1 MKRYQLCLVI
11 VALLGV
17 VSLGLAQTVQK
28 AKRHATSG
36 HAGSAHVLVT
46 PDQVKW
52 GPAPPSLPAG
62 AQLAVLEGD
71 PSKVGV
77 PFAVRAKFPDGYRVP
92 PHWHPTVE
100 RVVVL
105 QGSLGLGMGD
115 KFDQAAGQ
123 ELPVG
128 SYASMPKG
136 VRHFAWAIGETVV
149 QISGVGPFEVNY
161 VNAADDPRKTLRRD
175 RPLRPLRSE

>member
-1 MKRYQLCLVI
+1 VKKYQLCLVI

-36 HAGSAHVLVT
+36 HAAHVLVT

-71 PSKVGV
+71 PSKAGV

-100 RVVVL
+100 RVVVI

-115 KFDQAAGQ
+115 KFDEAAGQ

-136 VRHFAWAIGETVV
+136 VRHYAWAIGETVV
-149 QISGVGPFEVNY
+149 QISGVGPFEVIY
-161 VNAADDPRKTLRRD
+161 VNAADDPRKAPKR
-175 RPLRPLRSE
+175 